1 MEILVLMFCFLIVFT
16 TVSFTYIW
24 YQIRLAQ
31 KEVQKAIDACR
42 DVLASTNNG
51 RWM

>member
-1 MEILVLMFCFLIVFT
+1 MEFILLMICFLIVFT
-16 TVSFTYIW
+16 SVSFTYIW

-42 DVLASTNNG
+42 DVVISANSG

>member
-1 MEILVLMFCFLIVFT
+1 METIILLMFFLIVFT
-16 TVSFTYIW
+16 SVSFTYIW

-42 DVLASTNNG
+42 DVIVSANTG

>member
-1 MEILVLMFCFLIVFT
+1 MEFILLMFCFLLVFT
-16 TVSFTYIW
+16 SVSFTYIW

-42 DVLASTNNG
+42 DVVISANTG

>member
-1 MEILVLMFCFLIVFT
+1 MDVLILMFCFLIAFT
-16 TVSFTYIW
+16 SVSFAYIW

-31 KEVQKAIDACR
+31 KDVQKAIDACR
-42 DVLASTNNG
+42 AVIVSANTG

>member
-1 MEILVLMFCFLIVFT
+1 MEIIILMVCFLIAFT
-16 TVSFTYIW
+16 SVSFTYIW

-42 DVLASTNNG
+42 DVVVSSNTG

>member
-1 MEILVLMFCFLIVFT
+1 MEFIFLMFCFLIVFT
-16 TVSFTYIW
+16 SVSFTYIW

-31 KEVQKAIDACR
+31 EEVQKAINACR
-42 DVLASTNNG
+42 DVVTAANSG

>member
-1 MEILVLMFCFLIVFT
+1 MEFILLMFCFLLVFT
-16 TVSFTYIW
+16 SVSFTYIW

-31 KEVQKAIDACR
+31 KEVKKAIDACR
-42 DVLASTNNG
+42 DVVVSANTG